1 MIPKKPILSAL
12 ILGAIASLASAQTST
27 KQLSDLEYITE
38 QIKIISSDEFGG
50 RKPLSEYEDKTIGY
64 ISSEYRRLGLQSAFE
79 GSYYQDVEQ
88 LKTRTTVKGGKVL
101 VRQKKGKRLSI
112 KSERELILWT
122 NANTDRI
129 ELKNSPVVFAGY
141 GISAPEYGWDDYK
154 GEDVRGKV
162 VLVLEND
169 PGRIDES
176 IFSGKGLTYYGRASY
191 KYEEAFGRG
200 AAACLVI
207 HQNGQSAYT
216 FSALQAAHG
225 GQEISLL
232 KEKESGVC
240 GWIAE
245 TAAAQIFKGA
255 GLSLEELCKKA
266 SGRDFHPVDLNAGL
280 SASLEVQAQRGTSH
294 NVIGI
299 IPGTDLKDECVV
311 VVAHWDHLG
320 IGKEVDGDCIY
331 NGAGDNASGI
341 AGMLAHIRSFI
352 SQATPLRR
360 SVVFAALTGE
370 EDGLLGSEWYCAH
383 PVFPVSK
390 TAAAVNIDGGAP
402 LGKAR
407 NVEVYAGGL
416 SNVDEMVSTLAA
428 AQGRRAD
435 IINPDT
441 RGIFFRTDLFNF
453 LKVGIPGAF
462 ICGGQDWIDPE
473 DHKKHFNPPYHHP
486 KDEWR
491 DDWDMSG
498 VMDQWNLIHALI
510 ELYANS
516 DSMPRW
522 NENSPYQRPQETCT
536 AQIHTKRDKVLSV
549 LDQSHPN
556 EYVPAA
562 FFMHFDNKLGEK
574 AIQDHID
581 FFRRTNMDIV
591 KVQYE
596 VVAPRVN
603 IASQEDFEKIP
614 SLDEEFFAPQID
626 VIRALSKELSSQALI
641 IPTVYCPL
649 SIFRQMTGKANYI
662 DLIKKYPEQASRALG
677 KITES
682 IELYMELC
690 VKAGADGFYIS
701 TQGREAEILGRNNL
715 FDSIVR
721 EHDQKLSLKASELGI
736 FNILHICDW
745 EGKYDDIDS
754 FTDYP
759 ASVINPPL
767 TLIDG
772 SEVSL
777 KHVSELY
784 SRPVMGG
791 MDRLG
796 NLAKGSVEEC
806 LKEVDE
812 VMKAAPANFIL
823 GADCT
828 VPNADPDKLRQVID
842 YVHNWRKEHPCC
854 KISTVTP

>member
-1 MIPKKPILSAL
+1 MLSGL
-12 ILGAIASLASAQTST
+12 ILAAISTLAAAQNNGR
-27 KQLSDLEYITE
+27 QLSDLEYITE
-38 QIKIISSDEFGG
+38 QIKTISSDEFGG
-50 RKPLSEYEDKTIGY
+50 RKPLSEYETKTIEY
-64 ISSEYRRLGLQSAFE
+64 ISSEYRRLGLQAAF
-79 GSYYQDVEQ
+79 GDSYYQDVEQ
-88 LKTRTTVKGGKVL
+88 LKTRTSVKGGKVS
-101 VRQKKGKRLSI
+101 VRPSRGKRIGISSPQEI
-112 KSERELILWT
+112 ILWT
-122 NANTDRI
+122 NADTDI
-129 ELKNSPVVFAGY
+129 VELKNAPVVFAGY
-141 GISAPEYGWDDYK
+141 GISAPEYDWDDYK
-154 GEDVRGKV
+154 GADVSGKV

-169 PGRIDES
+169 PGRNEES

-191 KYEEAFGRG
+191 KYEEAFRRG

-207 HQNGQSAYT
+207 HQSESSAYT
-216 FSALQAAHG
+216 YSALQAAHG

-232 KEKESGVC
+232 KEDKNGVC
-240 GWIAE
+240 GWIACD
-245 TAAAQIFKGA
+245 AAKQIIKAA
-255 GLSLEELCKKA
+255 GTSIEELCARA
-266 SGRDFHPVDLNAGL
+266 SGRDFRLVDLKAGL
-280 SASLEVQAQRGTSH
+280 SVSLEVETQKGVSH
-294 NVIGI
+294 NVIGV

-320 IGKEVDGDCIY
+320 IGKEVDGDGIY
-331 NGAGDNASGI
+331 NGAGDNASGV
-341 AGMLAHIRSFI
+341 AGMLAHIRSFL
-352 SQATPLRR
+352 SQGTPLRR

-383 PVFPVSK
+383 PVFPIAK

-435 IINPDT
+435 IISPDT

-473 DHKKHFNPPYHHP
+473 DHRNHFKPPYHHP

-522 NENSPYQRPQETCT
+522 NEDSPYQRPAEQSVNAE
-536 AQIHTKRDKVLSV
+536 RSRREKVLSV

-562 FFMHFDNKLGEK
+562 FFMHFHNKLGKE
-574 AIQDHID
+574 AVRDHID
-581 FFRRTNMDIV
+581 FFRKTNMDIV

-596 VVAPRVN
+596 VVAPKVSIR
-603 IASQEDFEKIP
+603 SKEDFEAIP
-614 SLDEEFFAPQID
+614 RLGEEFFEPQIE
-626 VIRALSKELSSQALI
+626 VIRALSEELRDEALI

-649 SIFRQMTGKANYI
+649 SLFRQMTGKANYI
-662 DLIKKYPEQASRALG
+662 RLIEQYPEQASEALG

-682 IELYMELC
+682 IKLYMELC
-690 VKAGADGFYIS
+690 SEAGADGFYIS
-701 TQGREAEILGRNNL
+701 TQGREAEILGRNGL

-721 EHDQKLSLKASELGI
+721 KYDRELSCKASELGI

-772 SEVSL
+772 SEIDL
-777 KHVSELY
+777 KRISELY
-784 SRPVMGG
+784 KRPVMGG
-791 MDRLG
+791 MNRLG

-806 LKEVDE
+806 LEEVDR
-812 VMKAAPANFIL
+812 VMEKAPANFIL

-828 VPNADPDKLRQVID
+828 VPDADVEKLRQVID
-842 YVHNWRKEHPCC
+842 YVHNWRKRQVDAYGACLQAQ
-854 KISTVTP
+854 K